1 MKDNYRFGRLYNNR
15 SHPFRLILSE
25 NVPDA
30 LSSVDVDILLGMLR
44 AIAVV
49 VVVVVVEA

>member
-15 SHPFRLILSE
+15 SHLFTLILSE

-30 LSSVDVDILLGMLR
+30 LSSVDVDTLLGMLR
-44 AIAVV
+44 AIT
-49 VVVVVVEA
+49 VVESSA